1 MNRPCHFPYA
11 LFDLMD
17 RPRCGLAVTTF
28 RRRFG
33 SESVVYVLFD
43 KREVGPDPVRQLI
56 EGRVPSLC
64 IGRSKRL
71 RKRLSQL
78 VCGIVSGK
86 ARHGFTILL
95 MADRLSGCSPND
107 VGVILVSTNH
117 PASMERF
124 LFEEHVVRHGA
135 FPIGNRKAP
144 DRPAGSSG
152 ECKIDISWA
161 AIFARHKGAVRV

>member
-1 MNRPCHFPYA
+1 MNRPCNFPHA
-11 LFDLMD
+11 VFDLMD
-17 RPRCGLAVTTF
+17 RLRSGLAVTTF

-33 SESVVYVLFD
+33 TERGVYVLFD
-43 KREVGPDPVRQLI
+43 KRGVGADPVRQLI
-56 EGRVPSLC
+56 EGHVPSLC

-95 MADRLSGCSPND
+95 MADRLSGCSPDD

-117 PASMERF
+117 PAWMEHF
-124 LFEEHVVRHGA
+124 LFWEHVSCHGA
-135 FPIGNRKAP
+135 FPAGNRKAP
-144 DRPAGSSG
+144 DRPAGNSG
-152 ECKIDISWA
+152 EGKTDISWA
-161 AIFARHKGAVRV
+161 AIFARHKGAVGV